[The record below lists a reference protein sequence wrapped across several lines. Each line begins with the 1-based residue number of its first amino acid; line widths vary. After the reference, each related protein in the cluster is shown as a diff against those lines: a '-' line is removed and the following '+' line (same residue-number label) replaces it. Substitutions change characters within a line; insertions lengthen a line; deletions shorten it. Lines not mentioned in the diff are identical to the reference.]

1 VTERVVL
8 YTRKGCHLCDNA
20 RDLVREVCSS
30 EDVAWREVDVDAD
43 PEVRARLSD
52 LTPVVEVDGEQVG
65 YWRIRPE
72 LMRRALDTAPVV
84 DTVPVVETAPGV
96 EGRTAGGQ

>member
-1 VTERVVL
+1 MNERVVL

-20 RDLVREVCSS
+20 RDLVSKVCAEQNVS
-30 EDVAWREVDVDAD
+30 WREVDIDTD

-52 LTPVVEVDGEQVG
+52 LTPVVEVDGVQVG

-72 LMRRALDTAPVV
+72 LVRLALDATPGPV
-84 DTVPVVETAPGV
+84 
-96 EGRTAGGQ
+96 GGQ